1 MSEPLSKTIYPPC
14 GGAIKETVTVR
25 DILFVVTDYCV
36 YELIEYADDL
46 VFVAVPFIE
55 GKPA

>member
-1 MSEPLSKTIYPPC
+1 MSEPLSKIPCPPC

-25 DILFVVTDYCV
+25 DILFVVTDCCV
-36 YELIEYADDL
+36 YELIEHEDGL
-46 VFVAVPFIE
+46 VFLTVPFIY